1 MKDGAMR
8 KMILTA
14 VVSVTMELLAAD
26 TVSFA
31 KVEKTPTTKNEEL
44 CKLFKAKIADY
55 KTKMRDDDYA
65 RATLAS
71 YETRAALYCEK

>member
-1 MKDGAMR
+1 MR

-14 VVSVTMELLAAD
+14 VVCVTMELMAAD

-31 KVEKTPTTKNEEL
+31 KVEKAPTTKNEEL
-44 CKLFKAKIADY
+44 CRLFKKKITDY
-55 KTKMRDDDYA
+55 KATMRNDDYA

-71 YETRAALYCEK
+71 YETRAALYCGKE

>member
-1 MKDGAMR
+1 MK
-8 KMILTA
+8 KMILIPMVCA
-14 VVSVTMELLAAD
+14 TMELMAAD

-31 KVEKTPTTKNEEL
+31 KVEKAPTAKNEEL
-44 CKLFKAKIADY
+44 CKLFKKKIADY
-55 KTKMRDDDYA
+55 KSTMRDDDYA

>member
-1 MKDGAMR
+1 MK

-14 VVSVTMELLAAD
+14 VFCATMELMAAD

-31 KVEKTPTTKNEEL
+31 KVEKAPTTKNEEL

-55 KTKMRDDDYA
+55 KTKMRDDEYA
-65 RATLAS
+65 KATLAS
-71 YETRAALYCEK
+71 YEARAALYCEK

>member
-1 MKDGAMR
+1 MKKTAL
-8 KMILTA
+8 MIMMLA
-14 VVSVTMELLAAD
+14 GLHLAAAE

-31 KVEKTPTTKNEEL
+31 KVEPSPDAKNEEL

-65 RATLAS
+65 KATLAS
-71 YETRAALYCEK
+71 YEERAALYCEK

>member
-1 MKDGAMR
+1 M
-8 KMILTA
+8 
-14 VVSVTMELLAAD
+14 VFAAINLMGSE

-44 CKLFKAKIADY
+44 CRLFKQKIADY

>member
-1 MKDGAMR
+1 MR
-8 KMILTA
+8 KMFLAA
-14 VVSVTMELLAAD
+14 VACLTMELMAAD

-44 CKLFKAKIADY
+44 CKLFKQKIADY

-65 RATLAS
+65 KATLAS